1 VVWIEVPPVLVV
13 LALVVRTEVEVE
25 WVWIDGKE
33 EAVGDAGYGIEL
45 VTQVV
50 DSGWNF
56 AP

>member
-13 LALVVRTEVEVE
+13 LALMVWTEVDVE
-25 WVWIDGKE
+25 WVWIGGME
-33 EAVGDAGYGIEL
+33 EAVGDAGYGIGL

>member
-1 VVWIEVPPVLVV
+1 MVWIEVPPVLVV
-13 LALVVRTEVEVE
+13 LALMVWTEVDVE
-25 WVWIDGKE
+25 WAWIGGME
-33 EAVGDAGYGIEL
+33 EAVGDAGYGIGL

>member
-1 VVWIEVPPVLVV
+1 MVWIEVPPVLVV
-13 LALVVRTEVEVE
+13 LALVWTEVDVE
-25 WVWIDGKE
+25 WVWIGGME
-33 EAVGDAGYGIEL
+33 EAVGDAGYGIGL